1 LRQCEERFMPAA
13 TAVKEKDNPKD
24 NPSSRF
30 ARDQL
35 KAIVERIE
43 HLEQEKKA
51 ISDDIRDVYAEAKG
65 NGYDAKALRAVVR
78 MRRQDKHEREEEE
91 AILQTYLEAL
101 GMI

>member
-1 LRQCEERFMPAA
+1 MPAA
-13 TAVKEKDNPKD
+13 TAVKEKPKD
-24 NPSSRF
+24 HPSSRF
-30 ARDQL
+30 ASDQL

-65 NGYDAKALRAVVR
+65 NGYDAKALRTVVR
-78 MRRQDKHEREEEE
+78 MRKQDKHEREEEE

>member
-1 LRQCEERFMPAA
+1 MPAA
-13 TAVKEKDNPKD
+13 TAVKEKPKD

>member
-1 LRQCEERFMPAA
+1 MPAA
-13 TAVKEKDNPKD
+13 TAVKEKPKDNPKD

>member
-1 LRQCEERFMPAA
+1 MPAA
-13 TAVKEKDNPKD
+13 TAVKEKPKD

-35 KAIVERIE
+35 KAIIERIE

>member
-1 LRQCEERFMPAA
+1 MPAA
-13 TAVKEKDNPKD
+13 TAVKEKPKD

-35 KAIVERIE
+35 KAIIERIE

-91 AILQTYLEAL
+91 AVLQTYLEAL

>member
-1 LRQCEERFMPAA
+1 MPAA
-13 TAVKEKDNPKD
+13 TAVKEKPKD

-30 ARDQL
+30 ASDQL